1 MTVAEATQLLKSTG
15 GDQIKMEILPVRLVE
30 QKGSRDSGFHNTGKI
45 VTLQSSRKVVH
56 VSREIFFLFSN
67 KKVRCQY
74 P

>member
-45 VTLQSSRKVVH
+45 VTLQSSRKVVA
-56 VSREIFFLFSN
+56 REIFFLFSN
-67 KKVRCQY
+67 KKVCCQY